1 MVKQVLVWGLVAVS
15 SLRADILHQ
24 EQFSD
29 GTADLSWHSVWGE
42 AADQVQVDYQADN
55 PTGDGFV
62 GKLGNGL
69 SGGGVGTLVVSE
81 PSLSDYTVWANLR
94 MTPGTTHY
102 RGIVGRVT
110 EITTDSTSSF
120 GFYAF
125 VADLSTSTGMG
136 DERLMLRKWL
146 PGGQAMTNIKVWS
159 RAELGALYPDD
170 AGWHKLAM
178 RFEGNSITCFI
189 DDQELP
195 TGTWTDTSFS
205 AGGFGVYY
213 FDMTDTSHFLDFDDV
228 TVESE
233 THMAPLPLAPRDFT
247 LGQPWPNPFN
257 PAVHADIQLNTS
269 QFVRAQLVDL
279 GGRLVRQ
286 LVDEPLGAG
295 AHRLTWDGVDGA
307 GLPAASGTYLLQ
319 VTAGE
324 QSQCR
329 RVTLLR

>member
-1 MVKQVLVWGLVAVS
+1 MMKSMFVWMMVAVS
-15 SLRADILHQ
+15 GLHAEILQQ
-24 EQFSD
+24 ETFSD

-42 AADQVQVDYQADN
+42 AADQLQVDYQADN
-55 PTGDGFV
+55 PTADGFV

-69 SGGGVGTLVVSE
+69 SGGGVGTLVVSN
-81 PSLSDYTVWANLR
+81 PSLTDYTVWANVRL
-94 MTPGTTHY
+94 TPGTTHY

-110 EITTDSTSSF
+110 EVSTDSTSSF
-120 GFYAF
+120 GFYAL

-159 RAELGALYPDD
+159 RAELGDLYPDD

-178 RFEGNSITCFI
+178 RFEGTSITCFI

-205 AGGFGVYY
+205 GGGFGVYY

-228 TVESE
+228 TAENE
-233 THMAPLPLAPRDFT
+233 TTLAPLPLAPQNFT
-247 LGQPWPNPFN
+247 LHQPWPNPFN
-257 PAVHADIQLNTS
+257 PAVHVDMQLNTA
-269 QFVRAQLVDL
+269 QPVRAELFDMT
-279 GGRLVRQ
+279 GRLVRV
-286 LVDEPLGAG
+286 LLAGDLGAG
-295 AHRLTWDGVDGA
+295 AHRITWDGQDET
-307 GLPAASGTYLLQ
+307 GLPAASATYLLS
-319 VTAGE
+319 VTAGG
-324 QSQCR
+324 QSQSR